1 MLASSQDEMGPSVL
15 LLNGKTLTTEFQ
27 GKVAVCHPMGK
38 VAIITF
44 SIRQVF
50 EKSLFKRQAWSC
62 REPSA

>member
-50 EKSLFKRQAWSC
+50 EKSLF
-62 REPSA
+62 